1 MVMQT
6 RVQSLIEAWS
16 NIAVGYGLAIL
27 TQIVVFPLYG
37 MKVDLLGNVQIGIIF
52 TGISLIRSYS
62 LRRIF
67 NRWHK

>member
-1 MVMQT
+1 MQT